1 MVSDERLLPNAHLR
15 RAMPRGILELVG
27 LAGSVLFASSVGL
40 FGLQTLADG
49 DAVAGLGY
57 LGVAALMVLVP
68 YYVTTPDDV
77 AGSAAERAVGW
88 VVKDDD

>member
-1 MVSDERLLPNAHLR
+1 
-15 RAMPRGILELVG
+15 MPRGILELVG

-49 DAVAGLGY
+49 DTVAGLGY

-88 VVKDDD
+88 VVRDDD